1 MSVSV
6 MCFQDIRKQ
15 KSLTTE
21 FITQYQKTNIRQQ
34 KSEINRKET
43 KGNKNIKSK
52 TEYRKQTWEKRN

>member
-34 KSEINRKET
+34 KSEINRKQT